1 MAIYDYLPKFDYIE
15 ANNLKGLQPGFVVAQ
30 MELKDTSM
38 CVDKDQKPVENMF
51 GNGWIC
57 EIKADGIYKATAAT
71 KVPFIHYTEPL
82 NTVYNSD
89 TFFAVNVANECP
101 RLVQLIP
108 GDEWMSSRELTE
120 DELLDGR
127 IVKVAQAD
135 KGWYSVETMPNG
147 DNGYHYVFLG

>member
-30 MELKDTSM
+30 MELKDTSV
-38 CVDKDQKPVENMF
+38 CVDTNGNAVANMF
-51 GNGWIC
+51 ANGWIC
-57 EIKADGIYKATAAT
+57 EIKADGIYKATAET

-82 NTVYNSD
+82 NTVFNSD
-89 TFFAVNVANECP
+89 KFFAVNVANECP

-120 DELLDGR
+120 AELLGGR
-127 IVKVAQAD
+127 IVKVTKANE
-135 KGWYSVETMPNG
+135 GWYSVETMPNG
-147 DNGYHYVFLG
+147 DTGYHYIFLG